1 MITNIVH
8 YKSLQYESKS
18 YGTLVCKQYI
28 TMILL
33 TYKLTEEISQLKSL
47 YMTKYCNPYIT
58 NYQINL
64 RDLQLYG
71 KVFHAWVFTYLNLVL
86 TYNYHNYFIFIIT
99 IYSLDIIK

>member
-1 MITNIVH
+1 MSFLITHVNNEFILQTIMITNIVH

-18 YGTLVCKQYI
+18 YGTLVCKPYI
-28 TMILL
+28 TMVLP

-64 RDLQLYG
+64 RE
-71 KVFHAWVFTYLNLVL
+71 FT
-86 TYNYHNYFIFIIT
+86 IIWKS
-99 IYSLDIIK
+99 IPYMDVHLF